1 MAGGAVT
8 RIKSRPPQRRGAK
21 EPSLERIESH
31 FKDILKDLG
40 EDPKREGL
48 EKTPHR
54 VAKALRELT
63 SGYRVDVDAMINNA
77 LFHESYNEM
86 VVVRDISFYSLCEH
100 HMLPFFGRAHV
111 AYLPNKRIIGLS
123 KIPKIVEIFS
133 RRLQVQE
140 RLTLQIAETLQSKLK
155 PRGVAVVMEAR
166 HLCMEMRGA
175 ESHRSPTT
183 TSCMLGNFQKD
194 ARTRKE
200 FLDLVKMQPV

>member
-1 MAGGAVT
+1 MS
-8 RIKSRPPQRRGAK
+8 RIKSRPPYKGGT
-21 EPSLERIESH
+21 EPRLERIESH
-31 FKDILKDLG
+31 YRDILKDLG

-48 EKTPHR
+48 VRTPHR

-63 SGYRVDVDAMINNA
+63 SGYRVDVDAMINGA
-77 LFHESYNEM
+77 LFSESYDEM
-86 VVVRDISFYSLCEH
+86 VLVRDIAFYSMCEH

-111 AYLPNKRIIGLS
+111 AYLPDKKIVGLS
-123 KIPKIVEIFS
+123 KIPKLVEIFA

-140 RLTLQIAETLQSKLK
+140 RLTLQIAETLAAKLK

-175 ESHRSPTT
+175 ESHLSPTT
-183 TSCMLGNFQKD
+183 TSCMLGTFQKD

-200 FLDLVKMQPV
+200 FLDLVKSRPV

>member
-1 MAGGAVT
+1 MS
-8 RIKSRPPQRRGAK
+8 RIKSLPPK
-21 EPSLERIESH
+21 KKMDVEPDIRRIEAH
-31 FKDILKDLG
+31 FHDILADLG

-48 EKTPHR
+48 LRTPHC

-77 LFHESYNEM
+77 LFTESYNEM
-86 VVVRDISFYSLCEH
+86 VLVRDITFYSLCEH

-111 AYLPNKRIIGLS
+111 AYIPNKKIVGLS
-123 KIPKIVEIFS
+123 KIPKLVEIFA

-140 RLTLQIAETLQSKLK
+140 RLTLQIANTLRDKLN
-155 PRGVAVVMEAR
+155 PTGVGVVIEAR

-175 ESHRSPTT
+175 ESHLSPTT
-183 TSCMLGNFQKD
+183 TSCMLGSFQKD

-200 FLDLVKMQPV
+200 FLELIGSRPI

>member
-1 MAGGAVT
+1 MS
-8 RIKSRPPQRRGAK
+8 RIKSRHPGKKGAA
-21 EPSLERIESH
+21 EPSLDRMESH
-31 FKDILKDLG
+31 FRDILKDLG

-48 EKTPHR
+48 KKTPHR
-54 VAKALRELT
+54 VAKALAELT

-86 VVVRDISFYSLCEH
+86 VLVRDISFYSMCEH

-123 KIPKIVEIFS
+123 KIPKLVEIFS

-140 RLTLQIAETLQSKLK
+140 RLTEQIAETLEAKLK
-155 PRGVAVVMEAR
+155 PRGVGVILEAR

-175 ESHRSPTT
+175 ESHSSPTT

-194 ARTRKE
+194 PRTRKE
-200 FLDLVKMQPV
+200 LLDLIKARPV